1 MKKRFTRQES
11 YLLGLLL
18 VLGAAACIVL
28 LFSPPG
34 SPWLPKCLFHR
45 WTGLHCPGCGVTR
58 AVYSLLHGDLK
69 SSLHNNLL
77 LIPGGL
83 LVVLLIVKKD
93 IALRRPVAIAIV
105 AIILAFT
112 VLRNIPCAPFT
123 LLAPIPL
130 PLKQEQISE
139 EPDAADRQESDRQKD
154 GGEKEK
160 PEPAERQ
167 GAFRGG
173 GEIGIRFQAGFSRDA
188 GPFPGGRDAPFFPG
202 GQRRF

>member
-18 VLGAAACIVL
+18 VLGTAACIVL

-45 WTGLHCPGCGVTR
+45 WTGLYCPGCGVTR

-77 LIPGGL
+77 LLPAGL
-83 LVVLLIVKKD
+83 LFVLLVVKKD
-93 IALRRPVAIAIV
+93 IALRRPVAIVIV

-130 PLKQEQISE
+130 PQQQEQSSE
-139 EPDAADRQESDRQKD
+139 EPDAADGQESDRQED
-154 GGEKEK
+154 GGQQEK
-160 PEPAERQ
+160 PESAERQ
-167 GAFRGG
+167 DALRG
-173 GEIGIRFQAGFSRDA
+173 I
-188 GPFPGGRDAPFFPG
+188 
-202 GQRRF
+202 